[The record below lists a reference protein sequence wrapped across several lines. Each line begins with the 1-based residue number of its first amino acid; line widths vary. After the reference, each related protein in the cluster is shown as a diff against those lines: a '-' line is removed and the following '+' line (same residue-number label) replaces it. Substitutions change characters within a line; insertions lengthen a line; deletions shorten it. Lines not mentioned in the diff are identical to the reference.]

1 MRGGAVSGKP
11 GLSSGTLPPWLI
23 HYRMTDDRGASTPP
37 VVNPRSIP
45 VIWHV
50 ITSNPYHE
58 HLPAFH
64 RYHYPMNRNPLYTEA
79 SVTKQEKTAL
89 NMARF
94 IRSQTLT
101 LLEKL
106 NELDADEQAD
116 ICESLHDHAD
126 ELYRSCLARFGDD
139 GENL

>member
-1 MRGGAVSGKP
+1 M
-11 GLSSGTLPPWLI
+11 
-23 HYRMTDDRGASTPP
+23 
-37 VVNPRSIP
+37 
-45 VIWHV
+45 
-50 ITSNPYHE
+50 
-58 HLPAFH
+58 
-64 RYHYPMNRNPLYTEA
+64 
-79 SVTKQEKTAL
+79 TKQEKTAL

-116 ICESLHDHAD
+116 ICESLYDHAD

-139 GENL
+139 GENRRRACQRVLAGVGAQP

>member
-1 MRGGAVSGKP
+1 MF
-11 GLSSGTLPPWLI
+11 I
-23 HYRMTDDRGASTPP
+23 
-37 VVNPRSIP
+37 I
-45 VIWHV
+45 
-50 ITSNPYHE
+50 SNPYRE
-58 HLPAFH
+58 HPLAFH
-64 RYHYPMNRNPLYTEA
+64 RYHYPHEQKFPPYTEA

-94 IRSQTLT
+94 IRGQTLT

-139 GENL
+139 GENR

>member
-1 MRGGAVSGKP
+1 M
-11 GLSSGTLPPWLI
+11 
-23 HYRMTDDRGASTPP
+23 
-37 VVNPRSIP
+37 
-45 VIWHV
+45 
-50 ITSNPYHE
+50 
-58 HLPAFH
+58 
-64 RYHYPMNRNPLYTEA
+64 
-79 SVTKQEKTAL
+79 TKQEKTAL

-116 ICESLHDHAD
+116 IGESLHDHAD
-126 ELYRSCLARFGDD
+126 ELDRSGLARFGDD

>member
-1 MRGGAVSGKP
+1 M
-11 GLSSGTLPPWLI
+11 
-23 HYRMTDDRGASTPP
+23 
-37 VVNPRSIP
+37 
-45 VIWHV
+45 
-50 ITSNPYHE
+50 
-58 HLPAFH
+58 
-64 RYHYPMNRNPLYTEA
+64 
-79 SVTKQEKTAL
+79 TKQEKTAL

-139 GENL
+139 GENLTIIIIGSRERLHSKKCICKLSKKDIPLYE

>member
-1 MRGGAVSGKP
+1 MSI
-11 GLSSGTLPPWLI
+11 LSRFIGI
-23 HYRMTDDRGASTPP
+23 
-37 VVNPRSIP
+37 
-45 VIWHV
+45 
-50 ITSNPYHE
+50 IT
-58 HLPAFH
+58 
-64 RYHYPMNRNPLYTEA
+64 PMNRNPLHGGISDQTG
-79 SVTKQEKTAL
+79 KTAL

>member
-1 MRGGAVSGKP
+1 M
-11 GLSSGTLPPWLI
+11 
-23 HYRMTDDRGASTPP
+23 
-37 VVNPRSIP
+37 
-45 VIWHV
+45 
-50 ITSNPYHE
+50 
-58 HLPAFH
+58 
-64 RYHYPMNRNPLYTEA
+64 
-79 SVTKQEKTAL
+79 TKQEKTAL

-106 NELDADEQAD
+106 NELDADELDADEQAD

>member
-1 MRGGAVSGKP
+1 MKRLLLQNVCD
-11 GLSSGTLPPWLI
+11 LS
-23 HYRMTDDRGASTPP
+23 
-37 VVNPRSIP
+37 N
-45 VIWHV
+45 
-50 ITSNPYHE
+50 
-58 HLPAFH
+58 
-64 RYHYPMNRNPLYTEA
+64 
-79 SVTKQEKTAL
+79 